1 MSTSAPRRAENAT
14 ARRVGYALAVVING
28 LLLYGINVWPG
39 WRVLPFL
46 TEETTLVLGLV
57 TLSLI
62 AGMVVNAV
70 YVVADQT
77 WLKALGD
84 LITLAIG
91 MAVLVGFWEVFPFDF
106 TGSSL
111 GWGTVARVVLIVAMV
126 GTALGLAVQFVV
138 LIASLLHGSRR
149 STGPR

>member
-1 MSTSAPRRAENAT
+1 MSTTAPRRTESAT
-14 ARRVGYALAVVING
+14 ARRVGYALAVLING
-28 LLLYGINVWPG
+28 LLLSGVNVWPG

-46 TEETTLVLGLV
+46 TEDTRQVLGLV
-57 TLSLI
+57 NLSLI
-62 AGMVVNAV
+62 AGMIANAV
-70 YVVADQT
+70 YVITDRT

-84 LITLAIG
+84 LVTLGIG

-111 GWGTVARVVLIVAMV
+111 GWATVARVVLIVTVV
-126 GTALGLAVQFVV
+126 GTAVGLAVQFVV
-138 LIASLLHGSRR
+138 LIASLLHGTGR